1 MRETLTDLL
10 RELESSRFYGSV
22 ELKFENGHVTIAR
35 KAETLKFT
43 RPNHSRDNRGK
54 KNEENKIM

>member
-22 ELKFENGHVTIAR
+22 ELKFENGQVTLAR
-35 KAETLKFT
+35 KAETLKFN
-43 RPNHSRDNRGK
+43 PNHCRDNRG
-54 KNEENKIM
+54 NRNVQDR